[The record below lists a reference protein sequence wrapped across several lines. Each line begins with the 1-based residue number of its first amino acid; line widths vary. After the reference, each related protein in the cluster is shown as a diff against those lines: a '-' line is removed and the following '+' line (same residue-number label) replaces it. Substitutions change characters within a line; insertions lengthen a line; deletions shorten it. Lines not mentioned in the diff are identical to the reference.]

1 MCICYN
7 AVYRNWHEPYFISVN
22 SSTNVQGIHDEL
34 QTTGS
39 VITQSGKLLAKYGR
53 REFTDK
59 VLLLFA
65 FIFFLA
71 CVFYILQKRLF

>member
-1 MCICYN
+1 MYFCYDT
-7 AVYRNWHEPYFISVN
+7 VYRNWREPYFIPVN
-22 SSTNVQGIHDEL
+22 SSGNVQGIQDEL

-65 FIFFLA
+65 FNFFLA
-71 CVFYILQKRLF
+71 CVLYILQKRLF

>member
-1 MCICYN
+1 
-7 AVYRNWHEPYFISVN
+7 VN

-39 VITQSGKLLAKYGR
+39 VIIQSGKLLAKYGR

-71 CVFYILQKRLF
+71 CVLYVLQKRLF